1 MAPQKAPQ
9 EASQKASS
17 SSRRRPITVAQRLA
31 LRRYAQKH
39 PQLNQTAL
47 VTWFEKEFDHR
58 LSQGTVSES
67 LSKRFSHLD
76 TTTISTNNTTLEK
89 TKARSP
95 QWPQLEAA
103 LFEWHRRAEQEIPIS
118 GELIKEVATRLWK
131 ILEVYKNMEVPQFS
145 NGWLAKF
152 KGRYGIKQRTRHGE
166 AGSVDE
172 SFYAEQLI
180 AVQAIAGQ
188 YHPSNIYNCDETGL
202 FWKSTPERGLAT
214 QQIAGTKQKK
224 DRITLHFCCN
234 ADGSDKLP
242 LWIIGKALNP
252 RCFGAGAWCLRGHD
266 CFWRYNQKA
275 WMNTQIMSEWLQWF
289 DRRIAHQDPQRKV
302 LLLMDNFSAHLSAVE
317 ALSLQEPLKNTM
329 VCWLPPNTTSLY
341 QPLDQGI
348 IRTFKAHYR
357 RRWLFY
363 MCEQFEASKN
373 PLQTVTVLK
382 AIQWSI
388 QAWQA
393 LSATTITNCWYH
405 SQLIPRGTEAIPSI
419 EDLMAEPVQEASSL
433 VQRLLDQR
441 NVHDIMSIH
450 SFLNPVDEIVTNE
463 PVDDLIA
470 EVAQQ
475 YNTVEEEVEEGVED
489 NNEPPPLVTATS
501 AIEALQTLRL
511 FEQQQETV
519 ELEIIQQLNLHETR
533 LYRQRYLQQHQNQLQ
548 APITSFFHSIE

>member
-1 MAPQKAPQ
+1 
-9 EASQKASS
+9 
-17 SSRRRPITVAQRLA
+17 
-31 LRRYAQKH
+31 
-39 PQLNQTAL
+39 
-47 VTWFEKEFDHR
+47 
-58 LSQGTVSES
+58 
-67 LSKRFSHLD
+67 
-76 TTTISTNNTTLEK
+76 
-89 TKARSP
+89 
-95 QWPQLEAA
+95 
-103 LFEWHRRAEQEIPIS
+103 
-118 GELIKEVATRLWK
+118 
-131 ILEVYKNMEVPQFS
+131 
-145 NGWLAKF
+145 
-152 KGRYGIKQRTRHGE
+152 
-166 AGSVDE
+166 
-172 SFYAEQLI
+172 
-180 AVQAIAGQ
+180 
-188 YHPSNIYNCDETGL
+188 
-202 FWKSTPERGLAT
+202 
-214 QQIAGTKQKK
+214 
-224 DRITLHFCCN
+224 
-234 ADGSDKLP
+234 
-242 LWIIGKALNP
+242 
-252 RCFGAGAWCLRGHD
+252 
-266 CFWRYNQKA
+266 
-275 WMNTQIMSEWLQWF
+275 
-289 DRRIAHQDPQRKV
+289 
-302 LLLMDNFSAHLSAVE
+302 
-317 ALSLQEPLKNTM
+317 
-329 VCWLPPNTTSLY
+329 
-341 QPLDQGI
+341 
-348 IRTFKAHYR
+348 
-357 RRWLFY
+357 